1 MTFERDTK
9 EYQEEQERIIKNLV
23 QEAVTGETKMD
34 SLDNSGRSLFCPEAE
49 AMYFQE
55 VRNFFENSI
64 SNKVMTRN
72 QDKAKRMIL
81 K

>member
-9 EYQEEQERIIKNLV
+9 EFQERQEKIIEKLIK
-23 QEAVTGETKMD
+23 EAVTGETKMD
-34 SLDNSGRSLFCPEAE
+34 TLDNSGRCLFCPEAE
-49 AMYFQE
+49 AMYFQK

-64 SNKVMTRN
+64 SKRVMTRN
-72 QDKAKRMIL
+72 QDKPKIRIL

>member
-1 MTFERDTK
+1 MTFKRDTK
-9 EYQEEQERIIKNLV
+9 EYQERQEIKIEKLV
-23 QEAVTGETKMD
+23 EEAVTGETKMD
-34 SLDNSGRSLFCPEAE
+34 TLDNSGRNLFCPEAE

>member
-23 QEAVTGETKMD
+23 QEAVTEKTKMD